1 MFMLNLLN
9 IIKKEWFLVGM
20 LGAIVVAIL
29 APALGQNQGALH
41 LETVTHIGIAIIFFL
56 HGIGLS
62 PEKIRSGL
70 SNWRLHLAIQITT
83 FGVYPL
89 IWVISHQGFY
99 ALFPTSLAIGF
110 CYLLVLPSTIS
121 SSVAMTAIGK
131 GNVPGAIFNASLSSV
146 LGVILTPLLM
156 GLLTTQSH
164 ISGAQELS
172 NTITTVAQTLLLP
185 MLIGQLCRP
194 FLAAPLQR
202 YRAITGK
209 IDKWVIILI
218 VLNAF
223 SNSVADHIWQEF
235 SLSSLISSIL
245 ICCVIL
251 IIICTLLQHA
261 SRWLKF
267 NHEDEVAT
275 VFCGT
280 KKTLAAGIP
289 MAQVIFGGS
298 PDLGMI
304 LLPIML
310 YHPIQLFYCAFLANR
325 YAAQAPDTPLESN
338 TTP

>member
-1 MFMLNLLN
+1 MPNILN

-20 LGAIVVAIL
+20 VGAIVLAML
-29 APALGQNQGALH
+29 APKLGQNQGYLH
-41 LETVTHIGIAIIFFL
+41 LETVTHIGIAVIFFL

-62 PEKIRSGL
+62 PEKIRSGV
-70 SNWRLHLAIQITT
+70 SNWRLHLVIQVTT
-83 FGVYPL
+83 FGIYPL
-89 IWVISHQGFY
+89 IWVITHQGFY
-99 ALFPTSLAIGF
+99 ALLPTSLAIGF

-156 GLLTTQSH
+156 GLLTSEAH
-164 ISGAQELS
+164 ISGAHGLS
-172 NTITTVAQTLLLP
+172 DTITTVAQLLLLP

-194 FLAAPLQR
+194 ILASTLQR

-223 SNSVADHIWQEF
+223 SNSVADHIWQDF
-235 SLSSLISSIL
+235 SWTLLISSIV

-251 IIICTLLQHA
+251 IMICQMLQHG
-261 SRWLKF
+261 SRRLKF
-267 NHEDEVAT
+267 NHEDEVAA

-289 MAQVIFGGS
+289 MAQVIFGS
-298 PDLGMI
+298 TPDLGMI

-310 YHPIQLFYCAFLANR
+310 YHPIQLFYCALLANR
-325 YAAQAPDTPLESN
+325 YAAQAPMIKADEM
-338 TTP
+338 

>member
-1 MFMLNLLN
+1 MHNLLN

-20 LGAIVVAIL
+20 LGAIVVAML
-29 APALGQNQGALH
+29 VPTLGQSQGVLR
-41 LETVTHIGIAIIFFL
+41 LETVTHIGIAVIFFL

-62 PEKIRSGL
+62 PDKIRAGL
-70 SNWRLHLAIQITT
+70 SNWRLHLVIQLTT
-83 FGVYPL
+83 FVVYPL
-89 IWVISHQGFY
+89 IWVMTHQGFY

-121 SSVAMTAIGK
+121 SSVAMTAIGQ

-172 NTITTVAQTLLLP
+172 NTITSVAQTLLLP

-194 FLAAPLQR
+194 VLASTLQR

-223 SNSVADHIWQEF
+223 SNSVADHIWQSF
-235 SLSSLISSIL
+235 SWGLLISALL
-245 ICCVIL
+245 ICSIIL
-251 IIICTLLQHA
+251 LLICTLLQRGA
-261 SRWLKF
+261 RWLKF
-267 NHEDEVAT
+267 NHQDEVAA

-289 MAQVIFGGS
+289 MAQVIFGDT

-310 YHPIQLFYCAFLANR
+310 YHPIQLFYCALIANR
-325 YAAQAPDTPLESN
+325 YAAQAPNASLETN